1 MVGSLRQTISRCCR
15 VRNTDGRSRRCA
27 GLENRESRRASPPDN
42 GDRVIAGCTGPGLSF
57 SHGRAQRHGFVAL
70 LSGGHSNAAVAFG
83 SHARLPR
90 LGPALGTQAPRAGR
104 RRSLPC
110 FGGVRLQ
117 PDRGRGFID
126 HLSIARRT
134 SSRDGRASAAPI
146 ALDGS
151 HDEDVW
157 RAAEP
162 AAEFI
167 QAEPHEGE
175 PATEPTDV
183 YRYQLSNRQ
192 SLNWS

>member
-1 MVGSLRQTISRCCR
+1 MVALSGTASSLFSPAATPTRLSHSGRTRGYRAWGPRWGPRRLALAAGARRLVLVVSGFSRT
-15 VRNTDGRSRRCA
+15 VVADSSIIFQSPDGRRLVTA
-27 GLENRESRRASPPDN
+27 
-42 GDRVIAGCTGPGLSF
+42 
-57 SHGRAQRHGFVAL
+57 AQ
-70 LSGGHSNAAVAFG
+70 
-83 SHARLPR
+83 AR
-90 LGPALGTQAPRAGR
+90 
-104 RRSLPC
+104 
-110 FGGVRLQ
+110 
-117 PDRGRGFID
+117 
-126 HLSIARRT
+126 
-134 SSRDGRASAAPI
+134 API

-151 HDEDVW
+151 LDEDVW